1 VQRGGML
8 LRFGKKKKKKKK
20 KKKEKKRKEKEKTVG
35 IVVCLVWR

>member
-8 LRFGKKKKKKKK
+8 LRFVKKKKKK